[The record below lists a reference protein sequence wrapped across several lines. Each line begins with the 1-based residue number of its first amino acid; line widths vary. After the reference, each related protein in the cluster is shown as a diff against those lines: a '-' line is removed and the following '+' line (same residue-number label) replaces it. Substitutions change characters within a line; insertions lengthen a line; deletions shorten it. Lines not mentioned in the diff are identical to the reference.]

1 MADFQP
7 ENASPRLLVV
17 SDLSDMFIPLRS
29 GFLVDPAE
37 SRLVQCLT
45 AANSPGRRLKAYWT
59 CCLISWK
66 GNQTVLGVL

>member
-37 SRLVQCLT
+37 SRLVQ
-45 AANSPGRRLKAYWT
+45 
-59 CCLISWK
+59 
-66 GNQTVLGVL
+66 